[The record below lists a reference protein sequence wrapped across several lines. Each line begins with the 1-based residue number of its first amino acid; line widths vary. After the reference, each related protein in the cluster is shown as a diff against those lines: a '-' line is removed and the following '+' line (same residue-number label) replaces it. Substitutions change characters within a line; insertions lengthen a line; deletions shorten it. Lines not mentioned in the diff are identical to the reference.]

1 MTAVRRV
8 RDLARAALPRSVGER
23 LPAAP
28 PQEVT
33 QLLHDKRFQR
43 AVAAAADE
51 QGRAEEEVWSEVKG
65 YLHEMAAAHDDRTAQ
80 GWARLGDWFLR
91 AYDVLVDEDDMQQLR
106 RLDRSHSLALAFSH
120 RSYLDGMVIPNA
132 LSSRRF
138 SPTYTFGGANL
149 NLPVIGTVAS
159 RTGLI
164 FIRRATQ
171 EIPVYRLALRSY
183 IRQMVTN
190 KRNLA
195 WSIEGGRTRTGK
207 LRPPVHGI
215 LKYLTDTVQG
225 DGEGDP
231 FGQDAPDVQVVPL
244 SVVYD
249 QLHEVSLM
257 TEEAR
262 GASKTPEDWR
272 WLVRFARLQRNRLGR
287 AYLTV
292 GEPFSLR
299 DRMAELAAEGVTGH
313 QAVERVALDISH
325 RINRATPVTT
335 TAIVSLA
342 LLGADRAL
350 TVDEVLDTVEP
361 LAAYIDARHW
371 PVAGAADLRDR
382 STIRR
387 ALAELTLS
395 GVLTAYDR
403 GTEPVWKIGD
413 DQHLVAAFYR
423 NTVIHILVE
432 RAIGELALLTVSE
445 LEPGAELPPGGEL
458 QVGWE
463 EAKRMRDLLKFEFF
477 FPSRAGFEDDLRTEL
492 RLLVGE
498 GVTEMTPVKARELLV
513 RARPHLAH
521 LVLRPFLDAY
531 LVVADR
537 LADRGDGPVDEADLL
552 ADSLAVGQQWALQR
566 RVASEESISLELF
579 RTALALARHK
589 GLLEGGEGVGSAR
602 EAFAVELR
610 DSVRRVNIIG
620 EIAGDTITVGHPQS
634 QPHPGPQSDGRS
646 ACERAVHRGH
656 RRHRGHRGRTPGAVG
671 RGVLRPRRHARRRL
685 HRRHLLRRPAQGPR
699 RLAGGVPAHRR
710 HRRGRRARRR
720 PDAHR
725 PRRLL
730 GHARGVGG
738 GLRRPRRAAL
748 PVQDRRHHPA
758 RVPRARAGAPAG
770 RPHRRRRVGGHEVPD
785 RPRRPRPRRR
795 APRVHPAGRRGRPV
809 HRRHR
814 RAHAVGAPQ
823 GQRRPGLRARARGRP
838 RPVLRLRQRL
848 RGRRL
853 PVLRRP
859 PHRAQPAPRPAR
871 RGRAPGLARPRPQR
885 PGRRLAARRRTYGR
899 PRSPA

>member
-1 MTAVRRV
+1 MAAVRRV

-33 QLLHDKRFQR
+33 ELLHDKRFQG
-43 AVAAAADE
+43 AVARAAED
-51 QGRAEEEVWSEVKG
+51 QGRDEEEVWAEVKG
-65 YLHEMAAAHDDRTAQ
+65 YLHEMSAAHDERASQ
-80 GWARLGDWFLR
+80 GWARMGDWFLR
-91 AYDVLVDEDDMQQLR
+91 AYDVLVDEDQMQQLR
-106 RLDRSHSLALAFSH
+106 KVDRSHSLALAFSH
-120 RSYLDGMVIPNA
+120 RSYLDGMVIPNVLMA
-132 LSSRRF
+132 RRF

-149 NLPVIGTVAS
+149 NLPIIGSFAS

-164 FIRRATQ
+164 FIRRSTQ
-171 EIPVYRLALRSY
+171 EIPLYRLALRSY

-215 LKYLTDTVQG
+215 LKYLTDTVQ
-225 DGEGDP
+225 DEGEGDP
-231 FGQDAPDVQVVPL
+231 FDQDAPDVQVVPV

-262 GASKTPEDWR
+262 GANKTPEDWR

-299 DRMAELAAEGVTGH
+299 ERMDELAAEGVTGH

-325 RINRATPVTT
+325 RLNRATPVTT

-350 TVDEVLDTVEP
+350 TVDEVLETVEP
-361 LAAYIDARHW
+361 LAAYIEARQW

-387 ALAELTLS
+387 ALAELTQS

-403 GTEPVWKIGD
+403 GTEPIWKIGD

-477 FPSRAGFEDDLRTEL
+477 FPSRAGFEEELRTEL

-498 GVTEMTPVKARELLV
+498 GVTDMTPVRARELLV
-513 RARPHLAH
+513 TARPHLAH

-537 LADRGDGPVDEADLL
+537 LADRGDGPVDEKDLL

-589 GLLEGGEGVGSAR
+589 GLLEAGEGVGSAR
-602 EAFAVELR
+602 EAFAAELR
-610 DSVRRVNIIG
+610 DTVRRVNIIG
-620 EIAGDTITVGHPQS
+620 EIAGDTGTVGHPEPEPRDQ
-634 QPHPGPQSDGRS
+634 Q
-646 ACERAVHRGH
+646 H
-656 RRHRGHRGRTPGAVG
+656 RRE
-671 RGVLRPRRHARRRL
+671 
-685 HRRHLLRRPAQGPR
+685 
-699 RLAGGVPAHRR
+699 
-710 HRRGRRARRR
+710 
-720 PDAHR
+720 
-725 PRRLL
+725 
-730 GHARGVGG
+730 
-738 GLRRPRRAAL
+738 
-748 PVQDRRHHPA
+748 
-758 RVPRARAGAPAG
+758 RV
-770 RPHRRRRVGGHEVPD
+770 
-785 RPRRPRPRRR
+785 
-795 APRVHPAGRRGRPV
+795 
-809 HRRHR
+809 
-814 RAHAVGAPQ
+814 
-823 GQRRPGLRARARGRP
+823 
-838 RPVLRLRQRL
+838 
-848 RGRRL
+848 
-853 PVLRRP
+853 
-859 PHRAQPAPRPAR
+859 
-871 RGRAPGLARPRPQR
+871 
-885 PGRRLAARRRTYGR
+885 
-899 PRSPA
+899 

>member
-1 MTAVRRV
+1 MAAVRRV

-33 QLLHDKRFQR
+33 ELLHDKRFQA
-43 AVAAAADE
+43 AVAAAAEE
-51 QGRAEEEVWSEVKG
+51 QGRPEQEVWSEVTG
-65 YLHEMAAAHDDRTAQ
+65 YLHEMSAAHDDRASQ
-80 GWARLGDWFLR
+80 GWARMGEWFLR
-91 AYDVLVDEDDMQQLR
+91 AYDVLVDEDQMQALKKV
-106 RLDRSHSLALAFSH
+106 DRDHSLALAFSH

-149 NLPVIGTVAS
+149 NLPVIGSVAS

-190 KRNLA
+190 KRNMA

-215 LKYLTDTVQG
+215 LKYLTDTVE
-225 DGEGDP
+225 GEG
-231 FGQDAPDVQVVPL
+231 APDVQVVPV

-257 TEEAR
+257 TQEAR

-272 WLVRFARLQRNRLGR
+272 WLVRFARLQRNRMGR

-299 DRMAELAAEGVTGH
+299 ERMDELAAEGVTGH

-325 RINRATPVTT
+325 RLNRATPVTV

-350 TVDEVLDTVEP
+350 TMDEVLETVAP

-387 ALAELTLS
+387 ALAELARS
-395 GVLTAYDR
+395 GVLTAYDQ

-445 LEPGAELPPGGEL
+445 LEPDAELPAGGAL

-477 FPSRAGFEDDLRTEL
+477 FPGRAGFEDDLRTEL
-492 RLLVGE
+492 QLLVGGE
-498 GVTEMTPVKARELLV
+498 EVTDITPERARELLV
-513 RARPHLAH
+513 GARPHLAH

-531 LVVADR
+531 LVLADR
-537 LADRGDGPVDEADLL
+537 LADHGDSVVDEDELL
-552 ADSLAVGQQWALQR
+552 ADALAVGRQWALQR
-566 RVASEESISLELF
+566 RVASVESISLELF
-579 RTALALARHK
+579 RTAIALARHK
-589 GLLEGGEGVGSAR
+589 GLLEGGDGVGSAR
-602 EAFAVELR
+602 EAFAAELR
-610 DSVRRVNIIG
+610 DSVRRVNVIG
-620 EIAGDTITVGHPQS
+620 EIAG
-634 QPHPGPQSDGRS
+634 
-646 ACERAVHRGH
+646 E
-656 RRHRGHRGRTPGAVG
+656 
-671 RGVLRPRRHARRRL
+671 
-685 HRRHLLRRPAQGPR
+685 
-699 RLAGGVPAHRR
+699 
-710 HRRGRRARRR
+710 
-720 PDAHR
+720 
-725 PRRLL
+725 
-730 GHARGVGG
+730 
-738 GLRRPRRAAL
+738 
-748 PVQDRRHHPA
+748 PVQVVLPQQDAQADAAQAGERR
-758 RVPRARAGAPAG
+758 
-770 RPHRRRRVGGHEVPD
+770 
-785 RPRRPRPRRR
+785 
-795 APRVHPAGRRGRPV
+795 
-809 HRRHR
+809 
-814 RAHAVGAPQ
+814 
-823 GQRRPGLRARARGRP
+823 
-838 RPVLRLRQRL
+838 
-848 RGRRL
+848 
-853 PVLRRP
+853 
-859 PHRAQPAPRPAR
+859 
-871 RGRAPGLARPRPQR
+871 
-885 PGRRLAARRRTYGR
+885 
-899 PRSPA
+899 

>member
-1 MTAVRRV
+1 MATVRRV
-8 RDLARAALPRSVGER
+8 RDLARAGLPRSVGER

-33 QLLHDKRFQR
+33 ELLHDKRFQA
-43 AVAAAADE
+43 AVAAYAHDNDLDEPAAWDE
-51 QGRAEEEVWSEVKG
+51 VTG
-65 YLHEMAAAHDDRTAQ
+65 YLHEMAADHDERTSQ
-80 GWARLGDWFLR
+80 GWARMGDWFLR
-91 AYDVLVDEDDMQQLR
+91 AYDVLVDEDQMQRLR
-106 RLDRSHSLALAFSH
+106 KVDRRHSLALAFSH
-120 RSYLDGMVIPNA
+120 RSYLDGMVIPNVLMA
-132 LSSRRF
+132 RRF

-149 NLPVIGTVAS
+149 NLPVLGTVAK
-159 RTGLI
+159 RTGVI
-164 FIRRATQ
+164 FIRRSTQ

-225 DGEGDP
+225 DGEGDE
-231 FGQDAPDVQVVPL
+231 APDVQVVPV

-257 TEEAR
+257 TDEAR

-272 WLVRFARLQRNRLGR
+272 WLVRFARLQRRRLGR

-299 DRMAELAAEGVTGH
+299 ERMDELAAEGVTGH
-313 QAVERVALDISH
+313 QAVERIALDISH
-325 RINRATPVTT
+325 RLNRATPVTV

-387 ALAELTLS
+387 ALTELARS
-395 GVLTAYDR
+395 GVLTAYDQ

-445 LEPGAELPPGGEL
+445 LEPGAELPAGGEL

-477 FPSRAGFEDDLRTEL
+477 FPSRAEFEDDLRTEL
-492 RLLVGE
+492 LLLVGDDVGE
-498 GVTEMTPVKARELLV
+498 LTPVRARELLV
-513 RARPHLAH
+513 TARPHLAH

-537 LADRGDGPVDEADLL
+537 LAEHGDGPVDEADLL

-566 RVASEESISLELF
+566 RVASAESISLELF

-589 GLLEGGEGVGSAR
+589 GLLEEGDGVGSAR
-602 EAFAVELR
+602 EAFAAELR

-620 EIAGDTITVGHPQS
+620 EIAGEPVQVVAP
-634 QPHPGPQSDGRS
+634 P
-646 ACERAVHRGH
+646 
-656 RRHRGHRGRTPGAVG
+656 
-671 RGVLRPRRHARRRL
+671 
-685 HRRHLLRRPAQGPR
+685 
-699 RLAGGVPAHRR
+699 VPA
-710 HRRGRRARRR
+710 
-720 PDAHR
+720 PS
-725 PRRLL
+725 
-730 GHARGVGG
+730 
-738 GLRRPRRAAL
+738 
-748 PVQDRRHHPA
+748 
-758 RVPRARAGAPAG
+758 
-770 RPHRRRRVGGHEVPD
+770 PD
-785 RPRRPRPRRR
+785 RES
-795 APRVHPAGRRGRPV
+795 V
-809 HRRHR
+809 
-814 RAHAVGAPQ
+814 
-823 GQRRPGLRARARGRP
+823 
-838 RPVLRLRQRL
+838 
-848 RGRRL
+848 
-853 PVLRRP
+853 
-859 PHRAQPAPRPAR
+859 
-871 RGRAPGLARPRPQR
+871 
-885 PGRRLAARRRTYGR
+885 
-899 PRSPA
+899 

>member
-1 MTAVRRV
+1 MAAVRRI
-8 RDLARAALPRSVGER
+8 RELARTSLPRAVGER
-23 LPAAP
+23 LPAAT

-33 QLLHDKRFQR
+33 ELLHDTRFQQ
-43 AVAAAADE
+43 AVADAARE
-51 QGRAEEEVWSEVKG
+51 QGRAEDEVWSEVKG

-80 GWARLGDWFLR
+80 GWARMGEWFLR
-91 AYDVLVDEDDMQQLR
+91 AYDVLVDEDDMHALR

-149 NLPVIGTVAS
+149 NLPVIGTIAS

-190 KRNLA
+190 KRNMA

-215 LKYLTDTVQG
+215 LKYLTDTVESQ
-225 DGEGDP
+225 GEGD
-231 FGQDAPDVQVVPL
+231 DAPDVQVVPV

-257 TEEAR
+257 TEESR

-299 DRMAELAAEGVTGH
+299 ERMAALAAEGVTGH

-325 RINRATPVTT
+325 RLNRATPVTV
-335 TAIVSLA
+335 TAIVSLS

-361 LAAYIDARHW
+361 LAAYIDARKW

-382 STIRR
+382 ATIRR
-387 ALAELTLS
+387 ALAELARS
-395 GVLTAYDR
+395 GVLTAYD
-403 GTEPVWKIGD
+403 GGNEPVWKIGG

-445 LEPGAELPPGGEL
+445 LEPDAELPAGGEL
-458 QVGWE
+458 QVAWE

-492 RLLVGE
+492 RLLAGE
-498 GVTEMTPVKARELLV
+498 DAVSDIGDLTPAKARELLV
-513 RARPHLAH
+513 DARPHLAH

-531 LVVADR
+531 LVLADR
-537 LADRGDGPVDEADLL
+537 LADRGDAAVDEDDLL
-552 ADSLAVGQQWALQR
+552 ADSLAVGRQWALQR
-566 RVASEESISLELF
+566 RVASAESISLELF
-579 RTALALARHK
+579 RTAMALARHK
-589 GLLEGGEGVGSAR
+589 GLLDGGEGLGSAR
-602 EAFAVELR
+602 EAFAAELR
-610 DSVRRVNIIG
+610 EAVRRVNIIG
-620 EIAGDTITVGHPQS
+620 EVAGEP
-634 QPHPGPQSDGRS
+634 
-646 ACERAVHRGH
+646 
-656 RRHRGHRGRTPGAVG
+656 
-671 RGVLRPRRHARRRL
+671 
-685 HRRHLLRRPAQGPR
+685 
-699 RLAGGVPAHRR
+699 VP
-710 HRRGRRARRR
+710 
-720 PDAHR
+720 
-725 PRRLL
+725 
-730 GHARGVGG
+730 VV
-738 GLRRPRRAAL
+738 
-748 PVQDRRHHPA
+748 PVVRESR
-758 RVPRARAGAPAG
+758 
-770 RPHRRRRVGGHEVPD
+770 
-785 RPRRPRPRRR
+785 
-795 APRVHPAGRRGRPV
+795 
-809 HRRHR
+809 
-814 RAHAVGAPQ
+814 
-823 GQRRPGLRARARGRP
+823 
-838 RPVLRLRQRL
+838 
-848 RGRRL
+848 
-853 PVLRRP
+853 
-859 PHRAQPAPRPAR
+859 
-871 RGRAPGLARPRPQR
+871 
-885 PGRRLAARRRTYGR
+885 
-899 PRSPA
+899 

>member
-1 MTAVRRV
+1 MTAVRRIREV
-8 RDLARAALPRSVGER
+8 AKTALPRAVGER

-28 PQEVT
+28 PQEVGE
-33 QLLHDKRFQR
+33 LLHDKRFQR
-43 AVAAAADE
+43 AVAEQAAE
-51 QGRAEEEVWSEVKG
+51 QGRPEEEVWSEVKG
-65 YLHEMAAAHDDRTAQ
+65 YLHEMSAAHDDRASQ
-80 GWARLGDWFLR
+80 GWARMGDWFLR
-91 AYDVLVDEDDMQQLR
+91 AYDVLVDEEQMHQLR
-106 RLDRSHSLALAFSH
+106 KIDRTHSLALAFSH

-149 NLPVIGTVAS
+149 NLPVIGSVAS

-171 EIPVYRLALRSY
+171 ELPVYRLALRSY

-190 KRNLA
+190 KRNMA

-215 LKYLTDTVQG
+215 LKYLTDTVQ
-225 DGEGDP
+225 DQGEGD
-231 FGQDAPDVQVVPL
+231 DAPDVQVVPVA
-244 SVVYD
+244 VVYD

-257 TEEAR
+257 TEESR

-272 WLVRFARLQRNRLGR
+272 WLVRFARLQRQRMGR

-299 DRMAELAAEGVTGH
+299 ERMDELAAEGVTGH

-325 RINRATPVTT
+325 RLNRATPVTV

-387 ALAELTLS
+387 ALAELAQS
-395 GVLTAYDR
+395 GVLTAYDG

-445 LEPGAELPPGGEL
+445 LEPDAELPAGGAL

-492 RLLVGE
+492 QLLVGE
-498 GVTEMTPVKARELLV
+498 DARHEGGDMTPERARELLV
-513 RARPHLAH
+513 TARPHLAH

-531 LVVADR
+531 LVLADR
-537 LADRGDGPVDEADLL
+537 LADRGDAPVADDDLL

-566 RVASEESISLELF
+566 RVASAESISLELF

-589 GLLEGGEGVGSAR
+589 GLLEGGAGAGSAR
-602 EAFAVELR
+602 EAFAAELQEA
-610 DSVRRVNIIG
+610 VRRVNVIG
-620 EIAGDTITVGHPQS
+620 EIAAGVAPSIHPDVTS
-634 QPHPGPQSDGRS
+634 QPHRV
-646 ACERAVHRGH
+646 A
-656 RRHRGHRGRTPGAVG
+656 TP
-671 RGVLRPRRHARRRL
+671 
-685 HRRHLLRRPAQGPR
+685 
-699 RLAGGVPAHRR
+699 
-710 HRRGRRARRR
+710 
-720 PDAHR
+720 
-725 PRRLL
+725 
-730 GHARGVGG
+730 
-738 GLRRPRRAAL
+738 
-748 PVQDRRHHPA
+748 
-758 RVPRARAGAPAG
+758 
-770 RPHRRRRVGGHEVPD
+770 
-785 RPRRPRPRRR
+785 
-795 APRVHPAGRRGRPV
+795 
-809 HRRHR
+809 
-814 RAHAVGAPQ
+814 
-823 GQRRPGLRARARGRP
+823 
-838 RPVLRLRQRL
+838 
-848 RGRRL
+848 
-853 PVLRRP
+853 
-859 PHRAQPAPRPAR
+859 
-871 RGRAPGLARPRPQR
+871 
-885 PGRRLAARRRTYGR
+885 
-899 PRSPA
+899 

>member
-1 MTAVRRV
+1 MAVVRRA

-33 QLLHDKRFQR
+33 ELLHDKRFQR
-43 AVAAAADE
+43 AVAAQAEE
-51 QGRAEEEVWSEVKG
+51 QGRPEQEVWDEVKG
-65 YLHEMAAAHDDRTAQ
+65 YLHEMSAAHDDRASQ
-80 GWARLGDWFLR
+80 GWARLGEWFLR

-106 RLDRSHSLALAFSH
+106 RVDRDHSLALAFSH

-132 LSSRRF
+132 LMARRF

-149 NLPVIGTVAS
+149 NLPVIGSVAS

-164 FIRRATQ
+164 FIRRSTQ

-215 LKYLTDTVQG
+215 LKYLTDTV
-225 DGEGDP
+225 EGDEE
-231 FGQDAPDVQVVPL
+231 GDDAPDVQVVPV

-262 GASKTPEDWR
+262 GANKTPEDWR

-299 DRMAELAAEGVTGH
+299 ERMADLAAEGVTGH

-325 RINRATPVTT
+325 RLNRATPVTV

-342 LLGADRAL
+342 LLGADRAM
-350 TVDEVLDTVEP
+350 TMDEVLETVEP
-361 LAAYIDARHW
+361 LATYIEAREW

-382 STIRR
+382 ATLRR
-387 ALAELTLS
+387 ALAELARS
-395 GVLTAYDR
+395 GVLTAYDG

-432 RAIGELALLTVSE
+432 RAIGELSLLTVSE

-477 FPSRAGFEDDLRTEL
+477 FPGRAGFEDDLRTEL
-492 RLLVGE
+492 QLLVGE
-498 GVTEMTPVKARELLV
+498 DAGRDEGGLTPDRARELLV
-513 RARPHLAH
+513 TARPHLSH
-521 LVLRPFLDAY
+521 LVLRPFLEAY
-531 LVVADR
+531 LVLADR
-537 LADRGDGPVDEADLL
+537 LADRGDAEVDEDDLL
-552 ADSLAVGQQWALQR
+552 ADSLAVGRQWALQR

-579 RTALALARHK
+579 RTALALARHR
-589 GLLEGGEGVGSAR
+589 GLLDGGDGVGTAR
-602 EAFAVELR
+602 EAFAAELR

-620 EIAGDTITVGHPQS
+620 EIAGELAPS
-634 QPHPGPQSDGRS
+634 LPE
-646 ACERAVHRGH
+646 A
-656 RRHRGHRGRTPGAVG
+656 RHRQESR
-671 RGVLRPRRHARRRL
+671 
-685 HRRHLLRRPAQGPR
+685 
-699 RLAGGVPAHRR
+699 
-710 HRRGRRARRR
+710 
-720 PDAHR
+720 
-725 PRRLL
+725 
-730 GHARGVGG
+730 
-738 GLRRPRRAAL
+738 
-748 PVQDRRHHPA
+748 
-758 RVPRARAGAPAG
+758 
-770 RPHRRRRVGGHEVPD
+770 
-785 RPRRPRPRRR
+785 
-795 APRVHPAGRRGRPV
+795 
-809 HRRHR
+809 
-814 RAHAVGAPQ
+814 
-823 GQRRPGLRARARGRP
+823 
-838 RPVLRLRQRL
+838 
-848 RGRRL
+848 
-853 PVLRRP
+853 
-859 PHRAQPAPRPAR
+859 
-871 RGRAPGLARPRPQR
+871 
-885 PGRRLAARRRTYGR
+885 
-899 PRSPA
+899 

>member
-1 MTAVRRV
+1 VAAVRRV
-8 RDLARAALPRSVGER
+8 RDIARAALPRSVGER

-33 QLLHDKRFQR
+33 ELLHDKRFQR

-51 QGRAEEEVWSEVKG
+51 EGRDEEEVWSEVRE
-65 YLHEMAAAHDDRTAQ
+65 YLHEMAAAHDDRTSQ
-80 GWARLGDWFLR
+80 GWARLGEWFLR
-91 AYDVLVDEDDMQQLR
+91 AYDVLVDEDDMQELR
-106 RLDRSHSLALAFSH
+106 RLDRTHSLALAFSH

-183 IRQMVTN
+183 IRQMVAN

-215 LKYLTDTVQG
+215 LKYLTDAVDDHG
-225 DGEGDP
+225 AGEP
-231 FGQDAPDVQVVPL
+231 SGQEAPDVQVVPL

-299 DRMAELAAEGVTGH
+299 ERMAELAAEGVTGH

-325 RINRATPVTT
+325 RLNRATPVTT

-387 ALAELTLS
+387 ALADLSRS

-498 GVTEMTPVKARELLV
+498 GAGQDWGEMSPVKARELLV
-513 RARPHLAH
+513 GARPHLAH
-521 LVLRPFLDAY
+521 HVLRPFLDAY

-552 ADSLAVGQQWALQR
+552 DDALAVGRQWALQR

-589 GLLEGGEGVGSAR
+589 GLLEAGEGVGSAR
-602 EAFAVELR
+602 EAFAAELR
-610 DSVRRVNIIG
+610 DSVRRVGIIG
-620 EIAGDTITVGHPQS
+620 EIAGDTTTVGHPEP
-634 QPHPGPQSDGRS
+634 QP
-646 ACERAVHRGH
+646 
-656 RRHRGHRGRTPGAVG
+656 TT
-671 RGVLRPRRHARRRL
+671 
-685 HRRHLLRRPAQGPR
+685 
-699 RLAGGVPAHRR
+699 
-710 HRRGRRARRR
+710 
-720 PDAHR
+720 
-725 PRRLL
+725 
-730 GHARGVGG
+730 
-738 GLRRPRRAAL
+738 
-748 PVQDRRHHPA
+748 DRENA
-758 RVPRARAGAPAG
+758 
-770 RPHRRRRVGGHEVPD
+770 
-785 RPRRPRPRRR
+785 
-795 APRVHPAGRRGRPV
+795 
-809 HRRHR
+809 
-814 RAHAVGAPQ
+814 
-823 GQRRPGLRARARGRP
+823 
-838 RPVLRLRQRL
+838 
-848 RGRRL
+848 
-853 PVLRRP
+853 
-859 PHRAQPAPRPAR
+859 
-871 RGRAPGLARPRPQR
+871 
-885 PGRRLAARRRTYGR
+885 
-899 PRSPA
+899 

>member
-1 MTAVRRV
+1 MPVVRRA

-33 QLLHDKRFQR
+33 ELLHDKRFQR
-43 AVAAAADE
+43 AVAAQAEE
-51 QGRAEEEVWSEVKG
+51 QGRPEEEVWDEVKG
-65 YLHEMAAAHDDRTAQ
+65 YLHEMAAAHDDRASQ

-91 AYDVLVDEDDMQQLR
+91 AYDVLVDEEDMQQLR
-106 RLDRSHSLALAFSH
+106 RVDRDHSLALAFSH

-132 LSSRRF
+132 LMARRF

-149 NLPVIGTVAS
+149 NLPVIGSFAS

-215 LKYLTDTVQG
+215 LKYLTDTVE
-225 DGEGDP
+225 GE
-231 FGQDAPDVQVVPL
+231 DAPDVQVVPV

-257 TEEAR
+257 TQEAR
-262 GASKTPEDWR
+262 GANKTPEDWR

-299 DRMAELAAEGVTGH
+299 QRMEELAAEGVTGH

-325 RINRATPVTT
+325 RLNRATPVTV

-342 LLGADRAL
+342 LLGADRAM
-350 TVDEVLDTVEP
+350 TMDEVLDTVEP
-361 LAAYIDARHW
+361 LAAYVEARHW

-382 STIRR
+382 ATIRR
-387 ALAELTLS
+387 ALAELARS
-395 GVLTAYDR
+395 GVLTAYDG

-477 FPSRAGFEDDLRTEL
+477 FPGRAGFEEDLRTEL
-492 RLLVGE
+492 QLLVGQD
-498 GVTEMTPVKARELLV
+498 VTGMTPGRARELLV
-513 RARPHLAH
+513 SARPHLSH
-521 LVLRPFLDAY
+521 LVLRPFLEAY
-531 LVVADR
+531 LVLADC
-537 LADRGDGPVDEADLL
+537 LADRGDAEVSDDDLL
-552 ADSLAVGQQWALQR
+552 ADSLAVGRQWALQR
-566 RVASEESISLELF
+566 KVASEESISLELF
-579 RTALALARHK
+579 RTALALARHR
-589 GLLEGGEGVGSAR
+589 GLLEGGEGIGGAR
-602 EAFAVELR
+602 EAFAAEIR
-610 DSVRRVNIIG
+610 DSVRQVNIIG
-620 EIAGDTITVGHPQS
+620 EIAGEPTPAV
-634 QPHPGPQSDGRS
+634 PG
-646 ACERAVHRGH
+646 A
-656 RRHRGHRGRTPGAVG
+656 RHRQESR
-671 RGVLRPRRHARRRL
+671 
-685 HRRHLLRRPAQGPR
+685 
-699 RLAGGVPAHRR
+699 
-710 HRRGRRARRR
+710 
-720 PDAHR
+720 
-725 PRRLL
+725 
-730 GHARGVGG
+730 
-738 GLRRPRRAAL
+738 
-748 PVQDRRHHPA
+748 
-758 RVPRARAGAPAG
+758 
-770 RPHRRRRVGGHEVPD
+770 
-785 RPRRPRPRRR
+785 
-795 APRVHPAGRRGRPV
+795 
-809 HRRHR
+809 
-814 RAHAVGAPQ
+814 
-823 GQRRPGLRARARGRP
+823 
-838 RPVLRLRQRL
+838 
-848 RGRRL
+848 
-853 PVLRRP
+853 
-859 PHRAQPAPRPAR
+859 
-871 RGRAPGLARPRPQR
+871 
-885 PGRRLAARRRTYGR
+885 
-899 PRSPA
+899 

>member
-1 MTAVRRV
+1 MAAVRRI
-8 RDLARAALPRSVGER
+8 RELARTSLPKALGER

-33 QLLHDKRFQR
+33 ELLHDKRFQR
-43 AVAAAADE
+43 AVAEAAEE
-51 QGRAEEEVWSEVKG
+51 QGRPEEEVWSEVKG
-65 YLHEMAAAHDDRTAQ
+65 YLHEMSAAHDDRASQ
-80 GWARLGDWFLR
+80 GWARMGDWFLR
-91 AYDVLVDEDDMQQLR
+91 AYDVLVDEEEMQRLR
-106 RLDRSHSLALAFSH
+106 QVDRDHSLALAFSH
-120 RSYLDGMVIPNA
+120 RSYLDGMVIPNVLMA
-132 LSSRRF
+132 RRF

-149 NLPVIGTVAS
+149 NLPLIGSVAS
-159 RTGLI
+159 RTGVI

-225 DGEGDP
+225 DGEGD
-231 FGQDAPDVQVVPL
+231 DAPDVQVVPV

-257 TEEAR
+257 TQEAR
-262 GASKTPEDWR
+262 GGSKTPEDWR

-299 DRMAELAAEGVTGH
+299 DRMGELAAEGVTGH

-325 RINRATPVTT
+325 RLNRATPVTT

-350 TVDEVLDTVEP
+350 TLDEVLETVEP
-361 LAAYIDARHW
+361 LAAYIDARQW

-387 ALAELTLS
+387 ALAELARS
-395 GVLTAYDR
+395 GVLTTYDG
-403 GTEPVWKIGD
+403 GTEPVWTIGD

-445 LEPGAELPPGGEL
+445 LEPDAELPPGGEL

-477 FPSRAGFEDDLRTEL
+477 FPGRAGFEEDLRTEL
-492 RLLVGE
+492 ELLVGE
-498 GVTEMTPVKARELLV
+498 DLTEMTPVRARELLV
-513 RARPHLAH
+513 TARPHLAH

-537 LADRGDGPVDEADLL
+537 LADRGDAPVDEDDLL
-552 ADSLAVGQQWALQR
+552 AESLAVGQQWALQR
-566 RVASEESISLELF
+566 RVASFESISLELF

-589 GLLEGGEGVGSAR
+589 GLLEGGEGIGTAR
-602 EAFAVELR
+602 EAFAAELR

-620 EIAGDTITVGHPQS
+620 EIAGSTPTVGHPEP
-634 QPHPGPQSDGRS
+634 QPDPQ
-646 ACERAVHRGH
+646 
-656 RRHRGHRGRTPGAVG
+656 
-671 RGVLRPRRHARRRL
+671 
-685 HRRHLLRRPAQGPR
+685 
-699 RLAGGVPAHRR
+699 
-710 HRRGRRARRR
+710 
-720 PDAHR
+720 
-725 PRRLL
+725 
-730 GHARGVGG
+730 
-738 GLRRPRRAAL
+738 
-748 PVQDRRHHPA
+748 
-758 RVPRARAGAPAG
+758 
-770 RPHRRRRVGGHEVPD
+770 EV
-785 RPRRPRPRRR
+785 
-795 APRVHPAGRRGRPV
+795 
-809 HRRHR
+809 
-814 RAHAVGAPQ
+814 
-823 GQRRPGLRARARGRP
+823 
-838 RPVLRLRQRL
+838 
-848 RGRRL
+848 
-853 PVLRRP
+853 
-859 PHRAQPAPRPAR
+859 
-871 RGRAPGLARPRPQR
+871 
-885 PGRRLAARRRTYGR
+885 T
-899 PRSPA
+899 

>member
-8 RDLARAALPRSVGER
+8 RDAARAALPRSVGER

-33 QLLHDKRFQR
+33 ELLHDKPFQR
-43 AVAAAADE
+43 AVAAYAEE
-51 QGRAEEEVWSEVKG
+51 QGRPEPEVWDEVTG
-65 YLHEMAAAHDDRTAQ
+65 YLHEMAADHDDRTSQ
-80 GWARLGDWFLR
+80 GWARMGDWFLR
-91 AYDVLVDEDDMQQLR
+91 AYDVLVDEDQMQRLR
-106 RLDRSHSLALAFSH
+106 KVDRSHSLALAFSH
-120 RSYLDGMVIPNA
+120 RSYLDGMVIPNVLMA
-132 LSSRRF
+132 RRF

-149 NLPVIGTVAS
+149 NLPVLGTVAK
-159 RTGLI
+159 RTGVI

-183 IRQMVTN
+183 IRQMVAN

-215 LKYLTDTVQG
+215 LKYLTDTV
-225 DGEGDP
+225 E
-231 FGQDAPDVQVVPL
+231 GQDAPDVQVVPV

-262 GASKTPEDWR
+262 GANKTPEDWR

-299 DRMAELAAEGVTGH
+299 ERMDELAAEGVTGH

-325 RINRATPVTT
+325 RLNRATPVTT

-350 TVDEVLDTVEP
+350 TVDEVLETVEP
-361 LAAYIDARHW
+361 LASYIEARRW

-387 ALAELTLS
+387 ALAELAQS
-395 GVLTAYDR
+395 GVLTAYDQ

-445 LEPGAELPPGGEL
+445 LEPGADLPAGGEL

-498 GVTEMTPVKARELLV
+498 GVTELTPVRARELLV
-513 RARPHLAH
+513 TARPHLAH

-589 GLLEGGEGVGSAR
+589 GLLEAGDGVGSAR
-602 EAFAVELR
+602 EAFAAELR
-610 DSVRRVNIIG
+610 DTVRRVNIVG
-620 EIAGDTITVGHPQS
+620 EIAG
-634 QPHPGPQSDGRS
+634 
-646 ACERAVHRGH
+646 E
-656 RRHRGHRGRTPGAVG
+656 
-671 RGVLRPRRHARRRL
+671 
-685 HRRHLLRRPAQGPR
+685 
-699 RLAGGVPAHRR
+699 
-710 HRRGRRARRR
+710 
-720 PDAHR
+720 
-725 PRRLL
+725 
-730 GHARGVGG
+730 
-738 GLRRPRRAAL
+738 
-748 PVQDRRHHPA
+748 PVQV
-758 RVPRARAGAPAG
+758 VPP
-770 RPHRRRRVGGHEVPD
+770 PVPQ
-785 RPRRPRPRRR
+785 PS
-795 APRVHPAGRRGRPV
+795 
-809 HRRHR
+809 
-814 RAHAVGAPQ
+814 
-823 GQRRPGLRARARGRP
+823 
-838 RPVLRLRQRL
+838 
-848 RGRRL
+848 
-853 PVLRRP
+853 
-859 PHRAQPAPRPAR
+859 PAPDHR
-871 RGRAPGLARPRPQR
+871 
-885 PGRRLAARRRTYGR
+885 
-899 PRSPA
+899 

>member
-1 MTAVRRV
+1 MAAVRRI
-8 RDLARAALPRSVGER
+8 RELARTSLPKAVGER

-28 PQEVT
+28 PPEVT
-33 QLLHDKRFQR
+33 ELLHDERFR
-43 AVAAAADE
+43 KAVADAAAD
-51 QGRAEEEVWSEVKG
+51 QGRPTDEVWAEVEG
-65 YLHEMAAAHDDRTAQ
+65 YLHEMSAAHHDRTSQ
-80 GWARLGDWFLR
+80 GWARMGDWFLR
-91 AYDVLVDEDDMQQLR
+91 AYDVLVDEDDMQQLKKV
-106 RLDRSHSLALAFSH
+106 DRAHSLALAFSH
-120 RSYLDGMVIPNA
+120 RSYLDGMVIPNVLMA
-132 LSSRRF
+132 RRF

-149 NLPVIGTVAS
+149 NLPLIGSVAS
-159 RTGLI
+159 RTGVI

-225 DGEGDP
+225 EGEGDP
-231 FGQDAPDVQVVPL
+231 FGQDAPDVQVVPV

-257 TEEAR
+257 TEESR

-299 DRMAELAAEGVTGH
+299 EKMDELAAEGVTGH

-325 RINRATPVTT
+325 RLNRATPVTT

-350 TVDEVLDTVEP
+350 TVDEVLETVEP

-382 STIRR
+382 ATIRR
-387 ALAELTLS
+387 ALSELARS
-395 GVLTAYDR
+395 GVLTAYDG
-403 GTEPVWKIGD
+403 GTEPVWKID
-413 DQHLVAAFYR
+413 SDQHLVAAFYR

-445 LEPGAELPPGGEL
+445 LEPGTELPPGGEL

-477 FPSRAGFEDDLRTEL
+477 FPSRADFEDDLRTEL
-492 RLLVGE
+492 TLLVGE
-498 GVTEMTPVKARELLV
+498 GAGQDGGEMTPAKARELLV
-513 RARPHLAH
+513 TARPHLAH

-537 LADRGDGPVDEADLL
+537 LADRGDSPVDEDDLL
-552 ADSLAVGQQWALQR
+552 ADSLAVGRQWALQR
-566 RVASEESISLELF
+566 RVASDESISLELF

-589 GLLEGGEGVGSAR
+589 GLLDGGDGVGAAR
-602 EAFAVELR
+602 EAFAAELR

-620 EIAGDTITVGHPQS
+620 EIAAGAASAGRHSDPVTQS
-634 QPHPGPQSDGRS
+634 QEH
-646 ACERAVHRGH
+646 V
-656 RRHRGHRGRTPGAVG
+656 
-671 RGVLRPRRHARRRL
+671 
-685 HRRHLLRRPAQGPR
+685 
-699 RLAGGVPAHRR
+699 
-710 HRRGRRARRR
+710 
-720 PDAHR
+720 
-725 PRRLL
+725 
-730 GHARGVGG
+730 
-738 GLRRPRRAAL
+738 
-748 PVQDRRHHPA
+748 
-758 RVPRARAGAPAG
+758 
-770 RPHRRRRVGGHEVPD
+770 
-785 RPRRPRPRRR
+785 
-795 APRVHPAGRRGRPV
+795 
-809 HRRHR
+809 
-814 RAHAVGAPQ
+814 
-823 GQRRPGLRARARGRP
+823 
-838 RPVLRLRQRL
+838 
-848 RGRRL
+848 
-853 PVLRRP
+853 
-859 PHRAQPAPRPAR
+859 
-871 RGRAPGLARPRPQR
+871 
-885 PGRRLAARRRTYGR
+885 
-899 PRSPA
+899 

>member
-1 MTAVRRV
+1 MTAVRRA

-28 PQEVT
+28 PPEVT
-33 QLLHDKRFQR
+33 ELLHDKRFQR
-43 AVAAAADE
+43 AVAEQAEE
-51 QGRAEEEVWSEVKG
+51 QGRPEAEVWEEVKG
-65 YLHEMAAAHDDRTAQ
+65 YLHEMSAAHDDRASQ
-80 GWARLGDWFLR
+80 GWTRMGEWFLR
-91 AYDVLVDEDDMQQLR
+91 AYDVLVDEDEMQKLR
-106 RLDRSHSLALAFSH
+106 RVDRDHSLALAFSH

-132 LSSRRF
+132 LSARRF

-149 NLPVIGTVAS
+149 NLPVIGSVAS

-215 LKYLTDTVQG
+215 LKYLTDTV
-225 DGEGDP
+225 EGA
-231 FGQDAPDVQVVPL
+231 DAPDVQVVPM

-257 TEEAR
+257 TQEAR

-299 DRMAELAAEGVTGH
+299 ERMAELAAEGVTGH

-325 RINRATPVTT
+325 RLNRATPVTV

-342 LLGADRAL
+342 LLGADRAM
-350 TVDEVLDTVEP
+350 TMDEVLETVEP
-361 LAAYIDARHW
+361 LATYIESRDW

-387 ALAELTLS
+387 ALSELARS
-395 GVLTAYDR
+395 GVLTSYDG

-477 FPSRAGFEDDLRTEL
+477 FPGRAGFEDDLRTEL
-492 RLLVGE
+492 QLLVGE
-498 GVTEMTPVKARELLV
+498 DVTGLTPGRARELLV
-513 RARPHLAH
+513 TARPHLSH
-521 LVLRPFLDAY
+521 LVLRPFLEAY
-531 LVVADR
+531 LVLADR
-537 LADRGDGPVDEADLL
+537 LADRGDAEVDEDDLL
-552 ADSLAVGQQWALQR
+552 ADSLAVGRQWALQR

-579 RTALALARHK
+579 RTALALARHR
-589 GLLEGGEGVGSAR
+589 GLMDGGDGVGTAR
-602 EAFAVELR
+602 EAFAAELR

-620 EIAGDTITVGHPQS
+620 EIAGELAPSVPE
-634 QPHPGPQSDGRS
+634 P
-646 ACERAVHRGH
+646 
-656 RRHRGHRGRTPGAVG
+656 RHTQESR
-671 RGVLRPRRHARRRL
+671 
-685 HRRHLLRRPAQGPR
+685 
-699 RLAGGVPAHRR
+699 
-710 HRRGRRARRR
+710 
-720 PDAHR
+720 
-725 PRRLL
+725 
-730 GHARGVGG
+730 
-738 GLRRPRRAAL
+738 
-748 PVQDRRHHPA
+748 
-758 RVPRARAGAPAG
+758 
-770 RPHRRRRVGGHEVPD
+770 
-785 RPRRPRPRRR
+785 
-795 APRVHPAGRRGRPV
+795 
-809 HRRHR
+809 
-814 RAHAVGAPQ
+814 
-823 GQRRPGLRARARGRP
+823 
-838 RPVLRLRQRL
+838 
-848 RGRRL
+848 
-853 PVLRRP
+853 
-859 PHRAQPAPRPAR
+859 
-871 RGRAPGLARPRPQR
+871 
-885 PGRRLAARRRTYGR
+885 
-899 PRSPA
+899 

>member
-1 MTAVRRV
+1 MAAVRRV

-33 QLLHDKRFQR
+33 ELLHDKRFQR
-43 AVAAAADE
+43 AVAQAAEE
-51 QGRAEEEVWSEVKG
+51 QGRVEEEVWAEVKG
-65 YLHEMAAAHDDRTAQ
+65 YLHEMSAAHDERASQ
-80 GWARLGDWFLR
+80 GWARMGDWFLR
-91 AYDVLVDEDDMQQLR
+91 AYDVLVDEDQMQQLR
-106 RLDRSHSLALAFSH
+106 KVDREHSLALAFSH
-120 RSYLDGMVIPNA
+120 RSYLDGMVIPNVLMA
-132 LSSRRF
+132 RRF

-149 NLPVIGTVAS
+149 NLPVIGSFAS

-164 FIRRATQ
+164 FIRRSTQ

-183 IRQMVTN
+183 IRQMVVN

-225 DGEGDP
+225 DAEGDP
-231 FGQDAPDVQVVPL
+231 FGPDAPDVQVVPV

-299 DRMAELAAEGVTGH
+299 ERMDELAAEGVTGH

-325 RINRATPVTT
+325 RLNRATPVTT

-350 TVDEVLDTVEP
+350 TVDEVLETVEP
-361 LAAYIDARHW
+361 LATYIDARQW

-387 ALAELTLS
+387 ALAELTQS

-403 GTEPVWKIGD
+403 GTEPIWKIGD

-477 FPSRAGFEDDLRTEL
+477 FPSRAGFEEELRTEL
-492 RLLVGE
+492 QLLVGE
-498 GVTEMTPVKARELLV
+498 GAGREGGEMTPVRARELLV
-513 RARPHLAH
+513 TARPHLAH

-537 LADRGDGPVDEADLL
+537 LADRGDGSVDEKDLL

-589 GLLEGGEGVGSAR
+589 GLLEAGEGVGSAR
-602 EAFAVELR
+602 EAFAAELR
-610 DSVRRVNIIG
+610 DTLRRVNIIG
-620 EIAGDTITVGHPQS
+620 EIAGDTVTVGHPEPEPREQ
-634 QPHPGPQSDGRS
+634 Q
-646 ACERAVHRGH
+646 ERV
-656 RRHRGHRGRTPGAVG
+656 
-671 RGVLRPRRHARRRL
+671 
-685 HRRHLLRRPAQGPR
+685 
-699 RLAGGVPAHRR
+699 
-710 HRRGRRARRR
+710 
-720 PDAHR
+720 
-725 PRRLL
+725 
-730 GHARGVGG
+730 
-738 GLRRPRRAAL
+738 
-748 PVQDRRHHPA
+748 
-758 RVPRARAGAPAG
+758 
-770 RPHRRRRVGGHEVPD
+770 
-785 RPRRPRPRRR
+785 
-795 APRVHPAGRRGRPV
+795 
-809 HRRHR
+809 
-814 RAHAVGAPQ
+814 
-823 GQRRPGLRARARGRP
+823 
-838 RPVLRLRQRL
+838 
-848 RGRRL
+848 
-853 PVLRRP
+853 
-859 PHRAQPAPRPAR
+859 
-871 RGRAPGLARPRPQR
+871 
-885 PGRRLAARRRTYGR
+885 
-899 PRSPA
+899 

>member
-28 PQEVT
+28 PREVT
-33 QLLHDKRFQR
+33 ELLHDKRFQR
-43 AVAAAADE
+43 SVAAAAEE
-51 QGRAEEEVWSEVKG
+51 QGRDETEVWAEVKG

-80 GWARLGDWFLR
+80 GWARMGDWFLR
-91 AYDVLVDEDDMQQLR
+91 AYDVLVDEDDMQELR

-164 FIRRATQ
+164 FIRRSTQ

-215 LKYLTDTVQG
+215 LKYLTDAVQEE
-225 DGEGDP
+225 EGQSVGP
-231 FGQDAPDVQVVPL
+231 GAPDVQVVPL

-299 DRMAELAAEGVTGH
+299 ERIAELAAEGVTGH

-350 TVDEVLDTVEP
+350 TVDEVLETVEP
-361 LAAYIDARHW
+361 LAAYIDARQW

-387 ALAELTLS
+387 ALAELSRS
-395 GVLTAYDR
+395 GVLTAYDQ

-477 FPSRAGFEDDLRTEL
+477 FPSRADFEDDLRTEL

-498 GVTEMTPVKARELLV
+498 GPADDRGEMTSVKARELLV
-513 RARPHLAH
+513 GARPHLAH

-537 LADRGDGPVDEADLL
+537 LADHGDGPVDEADLL
-552 ADSLAVGQQWALQR
+552 ADSLAVGHQWALQR

-589 GLLEGGEGVGSAR
+589 GLLDGGDGVGSAR
-602 EAFAVELR
+602 EAFAAELR
-610 DSVRRVNIIG
+610 DSVRRVSIIG
-620 EIAGDTITVGHPQS
+620 EIAG
-634 QPHPGPQSDGRS
+634 
-646 ACERAVHRGH
+646 E
-656 RRHRGHRGRTPGAVG
+656 
-671 RGVLRPRRHARRRL
+671 
-685 HRRHLLRRPAQGPR
+685 
-699 RLAGGVPAHRR
+699 
-710 HRRGRRARRR
+710 
-720 PDAHR
+720 
-725 PRRLL
+725 
-730 GHARGVGG
+730 
-738 GLRRPRRAAL
+738 
-748 PVQDRRHHPA
+748 PVQV
-758 RVPRARAGAPAG
+758 VPP
-770 RPHRRRRVGGHEVPD
+770 PVPQ
-785 RPRRPRPRRR
+785 
-795 APRVHPAGRRGRPV
+795 
-809 HRRHR
+809 
-814 RAHAVGAPQ
+814 PQ
-823 GQRRPGLRARARGRP
+823 ASKRENA
-838 RPVLRLRQRL
+838 
-848 RGRRL
+848 
-853 PVLRRP
+853 
-859 PHRAQPAPRPAR
+859 
-871 RGRAPGLARPRPQR
+871 
-885 PGRRLAARRRTYGR
+885 
-899 PRSPA
+899 

>member
-1 MTAVRRV
+1 MPAVRRA
-8 RDLARAALPRSVGER
+8 RDLARSALPRRVGDR

-33 QLLHDKRFQR
+33 ELLHDKRFQR
-43 AVAAAADE
+43 AVAEAADE
-51 QGRAEEEVWSEVKG
+51 QGRPEEEVWEEVKG
-65 YLHEMAAAHDDRTAQ
+65 YLHEMAAAHDDRASQ
-80 GWARLGDWFLR
+80 GWARLGEWFLR
-91 AYDVLVDEDDMQQLR
+91 AYDVLVDEDDMQALK

-120 RSYLDGMVIPNA
+120 RSYLDGMVIPNVLMA
-132 LSSRRF
+132 RRF

-149 NLPVIGTVAS
+149 NLPVIGSFAS

-215 LKYLTDTVQG
+215 LKYLTDAVERH
-225 DGEGDP
+225 DED
-231 FGQDAPDVQVVPL
+231 DEAPDVQVVPV

-257 TEEAR
+257 TQEAR

-299 DRMAELAAEGVTGH
+299 ERMEALAAEGVTGH

-325 RINRATPVTT
+325 RLNRATPVTV

-350 TVDEVLDTVEP
+350 TVDEVLETVEP
-361 LAAYIDARHW
+361 LAAYIDARQW

-387 ALAELTLS
+387 ALAELARS
-395 GVLTAYDR
+395 GVLTAYDG

-445 LEPGAELPPGGEL
+445 LEPDAELPPGGAL

-477 FPSRAGFEDDLRTEL
+477 FPGRAGFEDDLRTEL

-498 GVTEMTPVKARELLV
+498 GVTDLTPGRARELLV
-513 RARPHLAH
+513 SARPHLSH

-537 LADRGDGPVDEADLL
+537 LADHGDSAVEEDALL
-552 ADSLAVGQQWALQR
+552 ADALAVGRQWALQR
-566 RVASEESISLELF
+566 RVASAESISLELF
-579 RTALALARHK
+579 RTAIALARHK
-589 GLLEGGEGVGSAR
+589 GLLEAGDGVGTAR
-602 EAFAVELR
+602 EAFAAELR
-610 DSVRRVNIIG
+610 DSVRRVNIVG
-620 EIAGDTITVGHPQS
+620 EIAGEPVQVVVPEPES
-634 QPHPGPQSDGRS
+634 QP
-646 ACERAVHRGH
+646 E
-656 RRHRGHRGRTPGAVG
+656 
-671 RGVLRPRRHARRRL
+671 
-685 HRRHLLRRPAQGPR
+685 
-699 RLAGGVPAHRR
+699 
-710 HRRGRRARRR
+710 
-720 PDAHR
+720 
-725 PRRLL
+725 
-730 GHARGVGG
+730 
-738 GLRRPRRAAL
+738 
-748 PVQDRRHHPA
+748 
-758 RVPRARAGAPAG
+758 
-770 RPHRRRRVGGHEVPD
+770 
-785 RPRRPRPRRR
+785 
-795 APRVHPAGRRGRPV
+795 
-809 HRRHR
+809 
-814 RAHAVGAPQ
+814 
-823 GQRRPGLRARARGRP
+823 
-838 RPVLRLRQRL
+838 
-848 RGRRL
+848 
-853 PVLRRP
+853 
-859 PHRAQPAPRPAR
+859 
-871 RGRAPGLARPRPQR
+871 
-885 PGRRLAARRRTYGR
+885 
-899 PRSPA
+899 SPSQESR

>member
-1 MTAVRRV
+1 
-8 RDLARAALPRSVGER
+8 VGER

-33 QLLHDKRFQR
+33 ELLHDKRFQR
-43 AVAAAADE
+43 AVDRAAAE
-51 QGRAEEEVWSEVKG
+51 QGRPEEEVWEEVKG
-65 YLHEMAAAHDDRTAQ
+65 YLHEMAAAHDDRASQ
-80 GWARLGDWFLR
+80 GWARMGEWFLR
-91 AYDVLVDEDDMQQLR
+91 AYDVLVDEDQMQQLK

-132 LSSRRF
+132 LRARRF

-149 NLPVIGTVAS
+149 NLPVIGTFAS

-215 LKYLTDTVQG
+215 LKYLTDAVESQE
-225 DGEGDP
+225 EGDE
-231 FGQDAPDVQVVPL
+231 APDVQVVPV

-299 DRMAELAAEGVTGH
+299 ERMDALAAEGVTGH

-325 RINRATPVTT
+325 RLNRATPVTV

-350 TVDEVLDTVEP
+350 TVDEVLETVEP
-361 LAAYIDARHW
+361 LAAYIEARKW

-382 STIRR
+382 ATIRR
-387 ALAELTLS
+387 ALAELARS
-395 GVLTAYDR
+395 GVLTAYDG
-403 GTEPVWKIGD
+403 GTEPIWKIGD

-445 LEPGAELPPGGEL
+445 LEPDAELPPGGAM

-477 FPSRAGFEDDLRTEL
+477 FPGRAGFEDDLRTEL

-498 GVTEMTPVKARELLV
+498 GVTDLTPTRARELLV
-513 RARPHLAH
+513 SARPHLSH

-531 LVVADR
+531 LVLADR
-537 LADRGDGPVDEADLL
+537 LADRGDSAVDEDDLL
-552 ADSLAVGQQWALQR
+552 VDALAVGRQWALQR
-566 RVASEESISLELF
+566 RVASAESISLELF
-579 RTALALARHK
+579 RTAIALARHK
-589 GLLEGGEGVGSAR
+589 GLLEGGDGVGAAR
-602 EAFAVELR
+602 EAFAAELR
-610 DSVRRVNIIG
+610 DSVRRVNIVG
-620 EIAGDTITVGHPQS
+620 EIAG
-634 QPHPGPQSDGRS
+634 
-646 ACERAVHRGH
+646 E
-656 RRHRGHRGRTPGAVG
+656 
-671 RGVLRPRRHARRRL
+671 
-685 HRRHLLRRPAQGPR
+685 
-699 RLAGGVPAHRR
+699 
-710 HRRGRRARRR
+710 
-720 PDAHR
+720 
-725 PRRLL
+725 
-730 GHARGVGG
+730 
-738 GLRRPRRAAL
+738 
-748 PVQDRRHHPA
+748 PVQVV
-758 RVPRARAGAPAG
+758 VP
-770 RPHRRRRVGGHEVPD
+770 E
-785 RPRRPRPRRR
+785 
-795 APRVHPAGRRGRPV
+795 
-809 HRRHR
+809 
-814 RAHAVGAPQ
+814 PQ
-823 GQRRPGLRARARGRP
+823 PEAQRE
-838 RPVLRLRQRL
+838 Q
-848 RGRRL
+848 
-853 PVLRRP
+853 
-859 PHRAQPAPRPAR
+859 AQETR
-871 RGRAPGLARPRPQR
+871 
-885 PGRRLAARRRTYGR
+885 
-899 PRSPA
+899 

>member
-1 MTAVRRV
+1 MG
-8 RDLARAALPRSVGER
+8 DR

-33 QLLHDKRFQR
+33 ELLHDKRFQR
-43 AVAAAADE
+43 AVAEAADE
-51 QGRAEEEVWSEVKG
+51 QGRPEEEVWEEVKG
-65 YLHEMAAAHDDRTAQ
+65 YLHEMAAAHDDRASQ
-80 GWARLGDWFLR
+80 GWARLGEWFLR
-91 AYDVLVDEDDMQQLR
+91 AYDVLVDEDDMQALK

-120 RSYLDGMVIPNA
+120 RSYLDGMVIPNVLMA
-132 LSSRRF
+132 RRF

-149 NLPVIGTVAS
+149 NLPVIGSFAS

-215 LKYLTDTVQG
+215 LKYLTDAVERH
-225 DGEGDP
+225 DED
-231 FGQDAPDVQVVPL
+231 DEAPDVQVVPV

-257 TEEAR
+257 TQEAR

-299 DRMAELAAEGVTGH
+299 ERMEALAAEGVTGH

-325 RINRATPVTT
+325 RLNRATPVTV

-350 TVDEVLDTVEP
+350 TVDEVLETVEP
-361 LAAYIDARHW
+361 LAAYIDARQW

-387 ALAELTLS
+387 ALAELARS
-395 GVLTAYDR
+395 GVLTAYDG

-445 LEPGAELPPGGEL
+445 LEPDAELPPGGAL

-477 FPSRAGFEDDLRTEL
+477 FPGRAGFEDDLRTEL

-498 GVTEMTPVKARELLV
+498 GVTDLTPGRARELLV
-513 RARPHLAH
+513 SARPHLSH

-537 LADRGDGPVDEADLL
+537 LADHGDSAVEEDALL
-552 ADSLAVGQQWALQR
+552 ADALAVGRQWALQR
-566 RVASEESISLELF
+566 RVASAESISLELF
-579 RTALALARHK
+579 RTAIALARHK
-589 GLLEGGEGVGSAR
+589 GLLEAGDGVGTAR
-602 EAFAVELR
+602 EAFAAELR
-610 DSVRRVNIIG
+610 DSVRRVNIVG
-620 EIAGDTITVGHPQS
+620 EIAGEPVQVVVPEPES
-634 QPHPGPQSDGRS
+634 QP
-646 ACERAVHRGH
+646 E
-656 RRHRGHRGRTPGAVG
+656 
-671 RGVLRPRRHARRRL
+671 
-685 HRRHLLRRPAQGPR
+685 
-699 RLAGGVPAHRR
+699 
-710 HRRGRRARRR
+710 
-720 PDAHR
+720 
-725 PRRLL
+725 
-730 GHARGVGG
+730 
-738 GLRRPRRAAL
+738 
-748 PVQDRRHHPA
+748 
-758 RVPRARAGAPAG
+758 
-770 RPHRRRRVGGHEVPD
+770 
-785 RPRRPRPRRR
+785 
-795 APRVHPAGRRGRPV
+795 
-809 HRRHR
+809 
-814 RAHAVGAPQ
+814 
-823 GQRRPGLRARARGRP
+823 
-838 RPVLRLRQRL
+838 
-848 RGRRL
+848 
-853 PVLRRP
+853 
-859 PHRAQPAPRPAR
+859 
-871 RGRAPGLARPRPQR
+871 
-885 PGRRLAARRRTYGR
+885 
-899 PRSPA
+899 SPSQESR

>member
-1 MTAVRRV
+1 MAAVRRV

-33 QLLHDKRFQR
+33 ELLHDKRFQR
-43 AVAAAADE
+43 AVAQAADE
-51 QGRAEEEVWSEVKG
+51 QGRVEEEVWEEVKG
-65 YLHEMAAAHDDRTAQ
+65 YLHEMSAAHGERASQ
-80 GWARLGDWFLR
+80 GWARMGDWFLR
-91 AYDVLVDEDDMQQLR
+91 AYDVLVDEDQMQQLR
-106 RLDRSHSLALAFSH
+106 KVDRSHSLALAFSH
-120 RSYLDGMVIPNA
+120 RSYLDGMVIPNVLMA
-132 LSSRRF
+132 RRF

-149 NLPVIGTVAS
+149 NLPLIGSVAS
-159 RTGLI
+159 RTGVI

-183 IRQMVTN
+183 IRQMVAN

-231 FGQDAPDVQVVPL
+231 FGTDAPDVQVVPV

-262 GASKTPEDWR
+262 GANKTPEDWR

-299 DRMAELAAEGVTGH
+299 EKMDELAAEGVTGH

-325 RINRATPVTT
+325 RLNRATPVTT

-350 TVDEVLDTVEP
+350 TVDEVLETVEP
-361 LAAYIDARHW
+361 LATYIEARRW

-382 STIRR
+382 ATIRR
-387 ALAELTLS
+387 ALAELTQS

-403 GTEPVWKIGD
+403 GTEPIWKIGD

-477 FPSRAGFEDDLRTEL
+477 FPSRAGFEEELRTEL

-498 GVTEMTPVKARELLV
+498 GAGRDGGEMTPVRARELLV
-513 RARPHLAH
+513 TARPHLAH

-537 LADRGDGPVDEADLL
+537 LADRGDGPVDEKDLL

-589 GLLEGGEGVGSAR
+589 GLLEAGDGVGSAR
-602 EAFAVELR
+602 EAFAAELR
-610 DSVRRVNIIG
+610 DTLRRVNIIG
-620 EIAGDTITVGHPQS
+620 EIAGDTVTVGHPEPEPREQ
-634 QPHPGPQSDGRS
+634 Q
-646 ACERAVHRGH
+646 ERV
-656 RRHRGHRGRTPGAVG
+656 
-671 RGVLRPRRHARRRL
+671 
-685 HRRHLLRRPAQGPR
+685 
-699 RLAGGVPAHRR
+699 
-710 HRRGRRARRR
+710 
-720 PDAHR
+720 
-725 PRRLL
+725 
-730 GHARGVGG
+730 
-738 GLRRPRRAAL
+738 
-748 PVQDRRHHPA
+748 
-758 RVPRARAGAPAG
+758 
-770 RPHRRRRVGGHEVPD
+770 
-785 RPRRPRPRRR
+785 
-795 APRVHPAGRRGRPV
+795 
-809 HRRHR
+809 
-814 RAHAVGAPQ
+814 
-823 GQRRPGLRARARGRP
+823 
-838 RPVLRLRQRL
+838 
-848 RGRRL
+848 
-853 PVLRRP
+853 
-859 PHRAQPAPRPAR
+859 
-871 RGRAPGLARPRPQR
+871 
-885 PGRRLAARRRTYGR
+885 
-899 PRSPA
+899 

>member
-1 MTAVRRV
+1 MAAVRHV

-33 QLLHDKRFQR
+33 ELLHDKRFQKS
-43 AVAAAADE
+43 VAEAATE
-51 QGRAEEEVWSEVKG
+51 QGRPEDEVWSEVKG
-65 YLHEMAAAHDDRTAQ
+65 YLHEMSAAHDDRASQ
-80 GWARLGDWFLR
+80 GWARMGDWFLR
-91 AYDVLVDEDDMQQLR
+91 AYDVLVDEEQMHQLR
-106 RLDRSHSLALAFSH
+106 KVDRTHSLALAFSH

-149 NLPVIGTVAS
+149 NLPIIGSVAS

-164 FIRRATQ
+164 FIRRSTQ

-183 IRQMVTN
+183 IRQMVSN
-190 KRNLA
+190 KRNMA

-215 LKYLTDTVQG
+215 LKYLTDTVQDQG
-225 DGEGDP
+225 DGH
-231 FGQDAPDVQVVPL
+231 DAPDVQVVPV

-257 TEEAR
+257 TEESR

-272 WLVRFARLQRNRLGR
+272 WLVRFARLQRQRMGR

-299 DRMAELAAEGVTGH
+299 ERMDELAAEGVTGH

-325 RINRATPVTT
+325 RLNRATPVTV

-350 TVDEVLDTVEP
+350 TVDEVLETVEP

-387 ALAELTLS
+387 ALAELAQS
-395 GVLTAYDR
+395 GVLTAYDG

-445 LEPGAELPPGGEL
+445 LEPDAELPAGGAL

-498 GVTEMTPVKARELLV
+498 DAQQEGGDMTPGRARELLV
-513 RARPHLAH
+513 SARPHLAH

-531 LVVADR
+531 LVLADR
-537 LADRGDGPVDEADLL
+537 LADHGDGPVADDDLL
-552 ADSLAVGQQWALQR
+552 ADALAVGQQWALQR
-566 RVASEESISLELF
+566 RVASAESISLELF
-579 RTALALARHK
+579 KTALALARHK
-589 GLLEGGEGVGSAR
+589 GLLEGGDGIGSAR
-602 EAFAVELR
+602 EAFAAELR
-610 DSVRRVNIIG
+610 EAVRRVNVIG
-620 EIAGDTITVGHPQS
+620 EIAGEPVQVVVPE
-634 QPHPGPQSDGRS
+634 
-646 ACERAVHRGH
+646 A
-656 RRHRGHRGRTPGAVG
+656 
-671 RGVLRPRRHARRRL
+671 
-685 HRRHLLRRPAQGPR
+685 RPATESR
-699 RLAGGVPAHRR
+699 DSR
-710 HRRGRRARRR
+710 
-720 PDAHR
+720 
-725 PRRLL
+725 
-730 GHARGVGG
+730 
-738 GLRRPRRAAL
+738 
-748 PVQDRRHHPA
+748 
-758 RVPRARAGAPAG
+758 
-770 RPHRRRRVGGHEVPD
+770 
-785 RPRRPRPRRR
+785 
-795 APRVHPAGRRGRPV
+795 
-809 HRRHR
+809 
-814 RAHAVGAPQ
+814 
-823 GQRRPGLRARARGRP
+823 
-838 RPVLRLRQRL
+838 
-848 RGRRL
+848 
-853 PVLRRP
+853 
-859 PHRAQPAPRPAR
+859 
-871 RGRAPGLARPRPQR
+871 
-885 PGRRLAARRRTYGR
+885 
-899 PRSPA
+899 